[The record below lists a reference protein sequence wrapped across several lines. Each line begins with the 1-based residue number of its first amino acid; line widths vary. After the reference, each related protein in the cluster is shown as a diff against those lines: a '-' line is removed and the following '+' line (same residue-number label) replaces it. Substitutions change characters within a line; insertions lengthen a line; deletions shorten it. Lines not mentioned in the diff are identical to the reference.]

1 MKKIKTQ
8 TLTQH
13 EWNQSLLNPTPHR
26 NKKKYFR
33 KEKHKSSCFPEKQF
47 VYLGIVKKIKKRVM
61 TKSIKTLVA
70 VLALAVSFT
79 SCTQE
84 ETPTPTPLGD
94 LRLEA
99 AGKYEYHYTYFNSR
113 ENTID
118 TSMTFYDMELFVD
131 STSSTGMY
139 FNWKAYNVE
148 VTNQDATGFDAIL
161 TEQDGRDFIEVDMR
175 WNRDSSTMV
184 WIYPEGYSVN
194 TLHAKKQ

>member
-1 MKKIKTQ
+1 
-8 TLTQH
+8 
-13 EWNQSLLNPTPHR
+13 
-26 NKKKYFR
+26 
-33 KEKHKSSCFPEKQF
+33 
-47 VYLGIVKKIKKRVM
+47 M

-84 ETPTPTPLGD
+84 ETPQPTPTPLGD

-99 AGKYEYHYTYFNSR
+99 AGEYEYYYTYLNDR

-118 TSMTFYDMELFVD
+118 TSKTFYDMVLFVD

-139 FNWKAYNVE
+139 LNFKNYSIE

-161 TEQDGRDFIEVDMR
+161 TERMQQGGGLVEADMR

-184 WIYPEGYSVN
+184 WIYPEGYSIN
-194 TLHAKKQ
+194 SLHAKKQETK

>member
-1 MKKIKTQ
+1 
-8 TLTQH
+8 
-13 EWNQSLLNPTPHR
+13 
-26 NKKKYFR
+26 
-33 KEKHKSSCFPEKQF
+33 
-47 VYLGIVKKIKKRVM
+47 M

-99 AGKYEYHYTYFNSR
+99 AGEYEYYYTYFNDR
-113 ENTID
+113 ENRID
-118 TSMTFYDMELFVD
+118 TTKTYYDMVLFVD

-161 TEQDGRDFIEVDMR
+161 TEQDGRDFIEADMR

-184 WIYPEGYSVN
+184 WIYPEGYSIH

>member
-1 MKKIKTQ
+1 
-8 TLTQH
+8 
-13 EWNQSLLNPTPHR
+13 
-26 NKKKYFR
+26 
-33 KEKHKSSCFPEKQF
+33 
-47 VYLGIVKKIKKRVM
+47 M

-99 AGKYEYHYTYFNSR
+99 AGEYEYYYTYFNDR

-139 FNWKAYNVE
+139 LNFKNYSIE
-148 VTNQDATGFDAIL
+148 VANQDATGFDAIV
-161 TEQDGRDFIEVDMR
+161 TEQDGRDF
-175 WNRDSSTMV
+175 
-184 WIYPEGYSVN
+184 
-194 TLHAKKQ
+194 